1 MTSLVHE
8 MQMQTCTIRIQ
19 SDSCNCLIWQ
29 NRALNPTNP
38 MHLPQ
43 TTSPQHIP
51 VAMMRCNGMFTQHVH
66 CMQQGTVCACGKHA
80 AAAVS
85 HMCVVAHGQLG
96 VMNLGC
102 VLLTCAGCPSR
113 PPTLPQAPRSLHGL
127 LRRLRPTLVPASAA
141 HQPVTA
147 SCVAHATR
155 SA

>member
-1 MTSLVHE
+1 MIRACMTSLVHE
-8 MQMQTCTIRIQ
+8 MQMQTCAIIRIQ

-85 HMCVVAHGQLG
+85 DTCGGSWAARHHGFGGELYLLCG
-96 VMNLGC
+96 MPKTDIALHSSSKSAPLGC
-102 VLLTCAGCPSR
+102 SGDPNCLRLSPRPQNTSR
-113 PPTLPQAPRSLHGL
+113 H
-127 LRRLRPTLVPASAA
+127 
-141 HQPVTA
+141 H
-147 SCVAHATR
+147 
-155 SA
+155 